1 VSVDLSSAE
10 GVYKLCPSCHYI
22 YPAADRF
29 CARDRSELVV
39 DERIFV
45 GKYILLRKVG
55 EGSMGAVYEAEQPQ
69 MGRKVAVKRLRP
81 DPEVMM
87 RFERE
92 VQAAG
97 AINHQNVVTIFDS
110 GLTPDGAGFIAMEFL
125 EGEHLAQYIESQP
138 PLSPSVA
145 LPLWLQAVRAMA
157 AAHGKGIVHR
167 DLKPENIFLS
177 RQSGDEGGGR
187 VLKVLDFGIAKFHK
201 RPTAAKG
208 TTPGM
213 IIGTMQYMAPEQLQG
228 SEADPRADVYALGLI
243 LVEMLVGR
251 LPWGQSREQSY
262 AQFALRMV
270 QPPQKLSEIRREE
283 RFSPELQRLV
293 DDMLAIEPQARPA
306 HAGELLPR
314 LRQVPEAMGLF
325 PGDSGIGSEGPRA
338 LERTSSA
345 SVAPPTKRMSAWRL
359 STLPPL
365 QRQIAMFAPLL
376 LLLGL
381 GLYFGLRSSP
391 SPPPPPPPVL
401 VVTPPKVP
409 DKPAAAPEKPVEKP
423 AGSKPSQGSR
433 PAAAHS
439 AALQVQFATT
449 EAKGVALSCGG
460 RKLGAPSCSGA
471 GICKW
476 VVSVSSG
483 QKCMAERGKSKK
495 LYPYAELQK
504 TAPDRKNLIHIL
516 VHF

>member
-1 VSVDLSSAE
+1 M
-10 GVYKLCPSCHYI
+10 YKLCPSCHYI

-29 CARDRSELVV
+29 CARDRSELIV
-39 DERIFV
+39 DERVFV

-81 DPEVMM
+81 NPEVML

-110 GLTPDGAGFIAMEFL
+110 GLTPDGAGFIAMEYL
-125 EGEHLAQYIESQP
+125 EGEHLAQHLEARG
-138 PLSPSVA
+138 PLPVAEA

-167 DLKPENIFLS
+167 DLKPENIFLA
-177 RQSGDEGGGR
+177 RQAGEESGAP

-201 RPTAAKG
+201 RPAAAKG

-228 SEADPRADVYALGLI
+228 AEADPRADVYALGLI

-251 LPWGQSREQSY
+251 LPWGQSKEQSY

-270 QPPQKLSEIRREE
+270 QPPQKLAELRPGE
-283 RFSPELQRLV
+283 RFSAELQRFIDEL
-293 DDMLAIEPQARPA
+293 LAIEPEGRPA
-306 HAGELLPR
+306 QAGELLPR
-314 LRQVPEAMGLF
+314 LRQVPEAAGLF
-325 PGDSGIGSEGPRA
+325 PADSYSGFDLSRGGERKSSPLPVPATQRVPAFSLAALSPR
-338 LERTSSA
+338 LRG
-345 SVAPPTKRMSAWRL
+345 V
-359 STLPPL
+359 
-365 QRQIAMFAPLL
+365 LL
-376 LLLGL
+376 ATPLLGL
-381 GLYFGLRSSP
+381 LLAGLYFALRP
-391 SPPPPPPPVL
+391 SPPPQLPVPSATPLSPADKSADKSADKPPD
-401 VVTPPKVP
+401 KVP
-409 DKPAAAPEKPVEKP
+409 LDKPADKPTV
-423 AGSKPSQGSR
+423 SKSSAGSR
-433 PAAAHS
+433 PTAPHS
-439 AALQVQFATT
+439 ATLQVQFATT
-449 EAKGVALSCGG
+449 EAKGVSLSCAG

-476 VVSVSSG
+476 VVSVASG
-483 QKCMAERGKSKK
+483 QKCLAERGKAKK
-495 LYPYAELQK
+495 LYSYAELQK

>member
-1 VSVDLSSAE
+1 MSVDLSSAE

-81 DPEVMM
+81 DPEVML

-110 GLTPDGAGFIAMEFL
+110 GLTPDGAGFIAMEYL
-125 EGEHLAQYIESQP
+125 EGEHLAQYLEQRGAIPVSE
-138 PLSPSVA
+138 A
-145 LPLWLQAVRAMA
+145 LPLWQQAVRAMA

-167 DLKPENIFLS
+167 DLKPENMFLS
-177 RQSGDEGGGR
+177 RQSRDEGGGL

-228 SEADPRADVYALGLI
+228 AEADPRVDVYALGLI
-243 LVEMLVGR
+243 LVEMLAGR
-251 LPWGQSREQSY
+251 LPWGQSKEQSY

-270 QPPQKLSEIRREE
+270 QPPQKLADMRREE

-293 DDMLAIEPQARPA
+293 DDMLAIEPQGRPA
-306 HAGELLPR
+306 HAGEILPR
-314 LRQVPEAMGLF
+314 LRQLPEAGALV
-325 PGDSGIGSEGPRA
+325 PADSGIGLEGPR
-338 LERTSSA
+338 LPERGSP
-345 SVAPPTKRMSAWRL
+345 VAVNPSTQRVPAWRL
-359 STLPPL
+359 SMLPPRL
-365 QRQIAMFAPLL
+365 RLLVLLGPLL
-376 LLLGL
+376 ALVAVGA
-381 GLYFGLRSSP
+381 YVALR
-391 SPPPPPPPVL
+391 SPPPPPTPVPVATTPPVI
-401 VVTPPKVP
+401 
-409 DKPAAAPEKPVEKP
+409 DKPAAVPEKPVEKAP
-423 AGSKPSQGSR
+423 PSR
-433 PAAAHS
+433 PSVPRTPAAHS
-439 AALQVQFATT
+439 PSLQVQFATT
-449 EAKGVALSCGG
+449 EAKGVSLSCGG
-460 RKLGAPSCSGA
+460 RKLGAPTCPAA
-471 GICKW
+471 GLCKW
-476 VVSVSSG
+476 TVVGVSSG
-483 QKCMAERGKSKK
+483 QRCQAERGKAKK
-495 LYPYAELQK
+495 QYTYAELGR